1 MALELT
7 VLTELR
13 ELVAL
18 EPEWRTLTDGALF
31 RSPGWLVPWWHA
43 YHRVLDAR
51 LHACVGRDGGQLV
64 FLAPLYLREARRGP
78 GLKVTELRLMG
89 DAGPRPPGLD
99 LISAPGWEE
108 RAGAELARM
117 LHERAAQWDVI
128 DLEPLQ
134 DPSRVRAFFASRMAG
149 AGHQVDSKEAG
160 GGARRIALAVAGID
174 VARGGADAHVGAYD
188 DPSSLRKGLAL
199 LRRLSRLEWA
209 AREENSPLG
218 DKEASRLLEDVTLA
232 MGVEGRARLAR
243 LDEASAEA
251 VAVCLV
257 IDDGDRAV
265 VLAMAVDPERAES
278 GAAERLLA
286 AEARA
291 AAQRGR
297 VALDVVTGVA
307 EYPLPPLPCSRQRVL
322 NLRVYSGSRSAA
334 LARTYGAV
342 RRRVEAARDAQ
353 GVASAGARAA
363 WAKIR
368 TAAANVAS
376 YERLHLYRGEL
387 WTRGVETTAGLV
399 LQPFLEADFDALSDA
414 DRGEMIEA
422 LDLDEA
428 YSREKWRRG
437 DMVVLAR
444 LHGRPAGI
452 AWCARQ
458 PVPVPEIGRALR
470 LGPHEAYIHDVFVA
484 PGARGRAVAPSMLEY
499 LATELRKQDV
509 YRSWAL
515 IGSDNLASIRAFE
528 KAAWAPVADIIYAR
542 MGAMDRLIVR
552 PPDPEARQLL
562 GLPEKS
568 EK

>member
-1 MALELT
+1 VELT

-13 ELVAL
+13 DLVAL
-18 EPEWRTLTDGALF
+18 EPEWRQLTTGSLF
-31 RSPGWLVPWWHA
+31 RSPDWVVPWWHA

-51 LHACVGRDGGQLV
+51 VHACVGRDGGELV

-78 GLKVTELRLMG
+78 GLKVRELRLMG

-99 LISAPGWEE
+99 LIAAPGWED
-108 RAGAELARM
+108 RAGAELARL
-117 LHERAAQWDVI
+117 LHDAAASWDVI

-134 DPSRVRAFFASRMAG
+134 DPSRVRAFFASRLAS
-149 AGHQVDSKEAG
+149 AGHPVESKEAG
-160 GGARRIALAVAGID
+160 GGARRIALTVAGID
-174 VARGGADAHVGAYD
+174 VARGSPADAQVSAYE
-188 DPSSLRKGLAL
+188 DPASLRKGLSL

-218 DKEASRLLEDVTLA
+218 DAEAMQLLEEVTLKVGA
-232 MGVEGRARLAR
+232 IGRARLAR
-243 LDEASAEA
+243 LDTASAEA
-251 VAVCLV
+251 IAVALV

-265 VLAMAVDPERAES
+265 VLAMAVDPDHADR
-278 GAAERLLA
+278 GGAERLLA

-297 VALDVVTGVA
+297 VGLDVVTGVA

-322 NLRVYSGSRSAA
+322 NLRVYSGSRQAA
-334 LARTYGAV
+334 LLRTYGAV
-342 RRRVEAARDAQ
+342 RRRVSAARDAQ
-353 GVASAGARAA
+353 GAASAGARAA

-387 WTRGVETTAGLV
+387 WTRGIEPTAGLE
-399 LQPFLEADFDALSDA
+399 LQLFVEADFDAL
-414 DRGEMIEA
+414 GETERAELVEMLE
-422 LDLDEA
+422 LDEA
-428 YSREKWRRG
+428 YSREKFRRG
-437 DMVVLAR
+437 DVVVLAR

-452 AWCARQ
+452 AWCARA
-458 PVPVPEIGRALR
+458 PVPVPEIGRSLR
-470 LGPHEAYIHDVFVA
+470 LSPHEAYIHDVFVA
-484 PGARGRAVAPSMLEY
+484 PSARGRAVAPSMLEF
-499 LATELRKQDV
+499 LAQELRRHDV

-528 KAAWAPVADIIYAR
+528 KAAWAPVADVIYTR
-542 MGAMDRLIVR
+542 LGAVDRLLVR

-562 GLPEKS
+562 GVPDK
-568 EK
+568 